1 MARPLLLGLCA
12 GLAAAVPQ
20 KQQVLRVVPQTD
32 AELRSLASVW
42 DDGADWWRLP
52 SAVGQAAYVHPAP
65 GAPAIPAA
73 ANTANDKRRALR
85 VTRVKNSFSFLV
97 AHTQQKNT
105 LCNTRV

>member
-32 AELRSLASVW
+32 AELRSLTSVW
-42 DDGADWWRLP
+42 DDADWWRLP

-65 GAPAIPAA
+65 GSATERAVRGLANATVMIDDLDAAIE
-73 ANTANDKRRALR
+73 TE
-85 VTRVKNSFSFLV
+85 S
-97 AHTQQKNT
+97 Q
-105 LCNTRV
+105 